1 MIEEN
6 DDSKKRNEKRPSLI
20 LWETFDAE
28 RHHEWGW
35 ENLHGEI
42 LREFDESGRQV
53 SIGAKVYIKY
63 EESYIW
69 SRDLRSRSSR
79 KISGASGLRG
89 DCGILDKIPV
99 YSHVDGIRVLAQLI

>member
-1 MIEEN
+1 MKEEK
-6 DDSKKRNEKRPSLI
+6 DDSKKRNGKRPRLI

-28 RHHEWGW
+28 RHHSWGW

-53 SIGAKVYIKY
+53 SIGAKVYIKC

-69 SRDLRSRSSR
+69 SRDTDIAKLTENLEVLLWLRNE
-79 KISGASGLRG
+79 
-89 DCGILDKIPV
+89 CGIHDEVAK
-99 YSHVDGIRVLAQLI
+99 YSHVAESVFYLN